1 MCEGVGGWGHA
12 TPAARASRDNS
23 IIMSAFVYFA
33 HRLQFRLLCGGHF
46 VGHTMS
52 EEGGRKEGK
61 S

>member
-1 MCEGVGGWGHA
+1 MGHA

-46 VGHTMS
+46 VAHAVT
-52 EEGGRKEGK
+52 GGVGGG
-61 S
+61 